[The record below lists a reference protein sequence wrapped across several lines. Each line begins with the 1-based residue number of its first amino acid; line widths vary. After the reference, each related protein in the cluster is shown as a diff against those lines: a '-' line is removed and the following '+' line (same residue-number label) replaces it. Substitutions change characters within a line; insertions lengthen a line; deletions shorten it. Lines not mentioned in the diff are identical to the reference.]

1 MLPNVFGL
9 ALNLGVAALLVWL
22 TMRAWRSK
30 SAIAKWAGAPLA
42 ALFAIVFSFASG
54 AGIKGIVYA
63 YTRLGRPVQQMTIAA
78 APERIARGQHI
89 ANALCSGCHS
99 LNESL
104 PLSGGKNLGE
114 EIPFPVGD
122 ITPVN
127 LTPAGPIKDWSDGQL
142 YRAIREGVDPD
153 GRRLV
158 VMSTLGVRNLSDDDI
173 QSVIAY
179 LRSQP
184 AVAHE
189 TPRERLTYL
198 AMIMAGAGLL
208 PRAQGEAPV
217 TVAAPPRGPTA
228 EYGEY
233 IVKWVGCAEC
243 HGPNLT
249 GGKMGFGPP
258 PGPNIHVVKGWTE
271 AQFIQTFRSG
281 VNPFGKKLD
290 PNMMPWRTVGRLD
303 DDELAAVHAY
313 IVKLAGGAPVALR

>member
-1 MLPNVFGL
+1 MLPNVLGL
-9 ALNLGVAALLVWL
+9 AVNLGVAALLAWL
-22 TMRAWRSK
+22 SFRAWHSK
-30 SAIAKWAGAPLA
+30 RALVKWVGTPLA

-54 AGIKGIVYA
+54 AGIKGIAYA
-63 YTRLGRPVQQMTIAA
+63 HTKLGRPVRQMSIAA
-78 APERIARGQHI
+78 SPERIARGQHI
-89 ANALCSGCHS
+89 ANSLCSGCHS
-99 LNESL
+99 LNESV

-127 LTPAGPIKDWSDGQL
+127 LTPAGPTKDWSDGQL
-142 YRAIREGVDPD
+142 FRAIREGVDPD

-158 VMSTLGVRNLSDDDI
+158 VMSTLGIRNLSDDDI
-173 QSVIAY
+173 QAVVAY

-184 AVAHE
+184 AVQNE

-198 AMIMAGAGLL
+198 AMIMMGAGLL

-233 IVKWVGCAEC
+233 IVSWVGCAEC

-249 GGKMGFGPP
+249 GGKGGFGPP
-258 PGPNIHVVKGWTE
+258 PGPNLHSVKGWTAE
-271 AQFIQTFRSG
+271 QFIQALRTG
-281 VNPFGKKLD
+281 TTPFGKKLD
-290 PNMMPWRTVGRLD
+290 PLMMPWRTVGRLD
-303 DDELAAVHAY
+303 DDELTAVHAY
-313 IVKLAGGAPVALR
+313 ITKLAGGTPVALR